1 VALNDSARFGTAGTQ
16 ATLSHQPHVQLGMLV
31 GTQVNKRPFSARLN
45 YLNAPVDYSIDKNV
59 PAGIKG
65 EWMLSMNYTF

>member
-1 VALNDSARFGTAGTQ
+1 
-16 ATLSHQPHVQLGMLV
+16 
-31 GTQVNKRPFSARLN
+31 VNKRPFSARLN